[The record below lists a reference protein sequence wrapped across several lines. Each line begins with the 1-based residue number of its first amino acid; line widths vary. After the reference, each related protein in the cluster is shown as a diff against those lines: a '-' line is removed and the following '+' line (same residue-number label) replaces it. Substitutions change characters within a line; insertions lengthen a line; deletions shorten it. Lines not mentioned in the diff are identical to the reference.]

1 MDVGMSGDG
10 LRRLKEFEK
19 ENERLRRA
27 VNGLERAQ
35 PEGSELCTGARRR
48 PRNGVAQGDRY
59 PAGCGVQNQPELVG
73 VAPYAN
79 VA

>member
-35 PEGSELCTGARRR
+35 A
-48 PRNGVAQGDRY
+48 
-59 PAGCGVQNQPELVG
+59 
-73 VAPYAN
+73 
-79 VA
+79 